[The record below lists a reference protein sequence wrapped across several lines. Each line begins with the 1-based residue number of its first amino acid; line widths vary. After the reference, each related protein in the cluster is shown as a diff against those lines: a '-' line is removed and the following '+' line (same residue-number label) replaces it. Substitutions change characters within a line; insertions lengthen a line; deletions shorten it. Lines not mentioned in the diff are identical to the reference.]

1 MKAKQ
6 ENEAEIALD
15 VRTATRARTEAEHA
29 ELHTLKRELAKEK
42 RIYRHERID
51 KLATYYYK
59 IAALLL
65 TSSVISCLT
74 IFIKDSKALI
84 SWQPALL
91 GLFAS
96 IFFAGMANYILLKN
110 E

>member
-1 MKAKQ
+1 MKTKQ

-15 VRTATRARTEAEHA
+15 VTKAKRERAEAEYA
-29 ELHTLKRELAKEK
+29 DVSALRRELAREK
-42 RIYRHERID
+42 RQHRHDRID

-59 IAALLL
+59 IAGLLL

-74 IFIKDSKALI
+74 IFIKDANALI
-84 SWQPALL
+84 SWQPAIL
-91 GLFAS
+91 GLSAS
-96 IFFAGMANYILLKN
+96 IFFAGLANYIFIKN